1 MQNRTVRTFATMLL
15 GAGLAAGLAGCK
27 LVEPIPEG
35 VSLDTEAAY
44 AEREDG
50 PLTGR
55 LFVPEGEGP
64 HAAVLLIHG
73 GGWRGGKAWHMDH
86 IGRMLAAEGMVA
98 YSASYR
104 FTPEHA
110 HPAQLEDVRAA
121 WNWLAARPEV
131 DRDNMAVWGY
141 SAGAHLALLL
151 GLAPELEG
159 GDASGPRP
167 VTVVGGGSPTRLDLF
182 DPEGRLVVN
191 LLGGSLDEQP
201 ELWEAASPISWVS
214 ADDPPVYLY
223 HGTLDSVVSM
233 EHSEQLADALMDVEV
248 PVVLDTVTGG
258 HISVAV
264 LNRDV
269 ERRAA
274 DFIRQHLRDAGGMF
288 DAGMGAA
295 DADADADATR

>member
-1 MQNRTVRTFATMLL
+1 MKPKSRTARTLATILL
-15 GAGLAAGLAGCK
+15 GGSLVSTLAGCK
-27 LVEPIPEG
+27 LIEPIPDG
-35 VSLDTEAAY
+35 VSLDTEVAY
-44 AEREDG
+44 AERNDG

-64 HAAVLLIHG
+64 HPAVLLVHG
-73 GGWRGGKAWHMDH
+73 GGWRGGKPWHMDH

-104 FTPEHA
+104 FAPEHA
-110 HPAQLEDVRAA
+110 HPAQLEDIRAA
-121 WNWLAARPEV
+121 WNWLADRPEV
-131 DRDNMAVWGY
+131 ERDNMAIWGY

-167 VTVVGGGSPTRLDLF
+167 VTIVGGGSPTRLDLF
-182 DPEGRLVVN
+182 DPEGRLLVN
-191 LLGGSLDEQP
+191 LLGGSLDAQP
-201 ELWEAASPISWVS
+201 ELWEEASPISWVS

-223 HGTLDSVVSM
+223 HGTIDSVVSI
-233 EHSEQLADALMDVEV
+233 EHSEQLAEALMEIGI

-274 DFIRQHLRDAGGMF
+274 DFIRQHLRDTTGMF
-288 DAGMGAA
+288 NVEMDAASSEP
-295 DADADADATR
+295 

>member
-1 MQNRTVRTFATMLL
+1 MKLHSRTARTLAIVLL
-15 GAGLAAGLAGCK
+15 GTGLAAGLVGCK

-35 VSLDTEAAY
+35 VSLDKEVAY
-44 AEREDG
+44 AQREEG

-55 LFVPEGEGP
+55 LFLPEGEGP

-73 GGWRGGKAWHMDH
+73 GGWRGGKPWHMDH

-98 YSASYR
+98 FSASYR
-104 FTPEHA
+104 FTPDHE
-110 HPAQLEDVRAA
+110 HPAQLEDIRAA

-131 DRDNMAVWGY
+131 QRDNMAVWGY

-159 GDASGPRP
+159 GDTSGPRP
-167 VTVVGGGSPTRLDLF
+167 VSIIGGGSPTRLDLF
-182 DPEGRLVVN
+182 DPEGRLIVN
-191 LLGGSLDEQP
+191 LLGGSLDERP
-201 ELWEAASPISWVS
+201 DLWKDASPVTWVS

-233 EHSEQLADALMDVEV
+233 DHSEQLADALMEVGV

-269 ERRAA
+269 EQRAA
-274 DFIRQHLRDAGGMF
+274 DFIRQNLRDTGGMF
-288 DAGMGAA
+288 DAEMDTAA
-295 DADADADATR
+295 STP